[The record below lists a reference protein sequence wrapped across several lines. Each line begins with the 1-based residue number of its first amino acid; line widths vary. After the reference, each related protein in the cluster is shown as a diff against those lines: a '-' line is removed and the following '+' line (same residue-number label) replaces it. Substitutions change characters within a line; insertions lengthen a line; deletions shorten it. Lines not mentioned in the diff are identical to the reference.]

1 MQGGNSSGTFQLG
14 PGFPMEAP
22 EAPRPTQSSW
32 VRGGA
37 WERRLGGE
45 LEGGQ
50 RGRREAVVASSS
62 ISDYHLLRSNQV
74 IQRMK

>member
-22 EAPRPTQSSW
+22 EAPRPTQSSR

-45 LEGGQ
+45 LEGVGEEG
-50 RGRREAVVASSS
+50 GRQWWPVQVFLII
-62 ISDYHLLRSNQV
+62 IS
-74 IQRMK
+74 